1 MPKSELTFV
10 LIDPIDP
17 VRALDALAKV
27 LAGTGA
33 TVERGGNNNEG
44 HDSSGAVPDGDRC
57 DVH

>member
-1 MPKSELTFV
+1 MPNSELTFV

-33 TVERGGNNNEG
+33 TVERNGGNNEG
-44 HDSSGAVPDGDRC
+44 HDSSGAVPYGDRC

>member
-1 MPKSELTFV
+1 MPNSELTFV

-17 VRALDALAKV
+17 VRAMDALAKV

-33 TVERGGNNNEG
+33 TVERGGNNEG
-44 HDSSGAVPDGDRC
+44 HDSSGAVRDGDRC